1 MATKTA
7 RKGSKARGS
16 PIKIVAGIL
25 KDRHGLPTVTV
36 DPTLV
41 RVRPGEQVEFSV
53 HGAAYMAV
61 SFKNGRSPFG
71 HELLWPSE
79 KGESEHPVIRE
90 KVLPHEYRIR
100 YSYTLLFVTE
110 DGKIVTVDP
119 EIEVDPPR
127 R

>member
-1 MATKTA
+1 MPAQRT
-7 RKGSKARGS
+7 RKSHGKSAA
-16 PIKIVAGIL
+16 PIKITAGVL

-41 RVRPGEQVEFSV
+41 RVRPGEDVEFSV

-71 HELLWPSE
+71 DELLWPAGKSA
-79 KGESEHPVIRE
+79 GAHPTIR
-90 KVLPHEYRIR
+90 VTILPHEYRTR
-100 YSYTLLFVTE
+100 YSYTLLFVTD